1 IILFYF
7 SLRWYILGKHSDII
21 FTENTN
27 SEVGLET
34 SLLDGQDCLVGQM
47 FKSLDLLETSVPES
61 NSNIV
66 NVQSNN
72 EVITGSISKT
82 NLDLLEKFEL
92 ETIEPFEDLEEEC
105 VEYVGGYIANRFFV
119 KYPYLTNESS
129 DSKVIDSWTKFI
141 STGNLKI
148 PSDDLLRAMKIVEID
163 FKELHGNY
171 LNKEPNI
178 IKQLSNNIMRKINNI
193 PEEVI
198 RCIIRT
204 RTYIRINNLN
214 KDVLKTN
221 HKYKTKQKF
230 TK

>member
-1 IILFYF
+1 
-7 SLRWYILGKHSDII
+7 
-21 FTENTN
+21 
-27 SEVGLET
+27 
-34 SLLDGQDCLVGQM
+34 M
-47 FKSLDLLETSVPES
+47 
-61 NSNIV
+61 
-66 NVQSNN
+66 
-72 EVITGSISKT
+72 
-82 NLDLLEKFEL
+82 
-92 ETIEPFEDLEEEC
+92 EEEC

>member
-1 IILFYF
+1 
-7 SLRWYILGKHSDII
+7 
-21 FTENTN
+21 
-27 SEVGLET
+27 
-34 SLLDGQDCLVGQM
+34 
-47 FKSLDLLETSVPES
+47 
-61 NSNIV
+61 
-66 NVQSNN
+66 
-72 EVITGSISKT
+72 
-82 NLDLLEKFEL
+82 
-92 ETIEPFEDLEEEC
+92 LEEEC
-105 VEYVGGYIANRFFV
+105 VEYVGGYITNRFFV

>member
-1 IILFYF
+1 MFYF

-82 NLDLLEKFEL
+82 NLDLLEKFEVNKHI
-92 ETIEPFEDLEEEC
+92 TN
-105 VEYVGGYIANRFFV
+105 Y
-119 KYPYLTNESS
+119 YL
-129 DSKVIDSWTKFI
+129 
-141 STGNLKI
+141 L
-148 PSDDLLRAMKIVEID
+148 
-163 FKELHGNY
+163 
-171 LNKEPNI
+171 
-178 IKQLSNNIMRKINNI
+178 IN
-193 PEEVI
+193 
-198 RCIIRT
+198 T
-204 RTYIRINNLN
+204 
-214 KDVLKTN
+214 
-221 HKYKTKQKF
+221 
-230 TK
+230 

>member
-1 IILFYF
+1 
-7 SLRWYILGKHSDII
+7 
-21 FTENTN
+21 
-27 SEVGLET
+27 
-34 SLLDGQDCLVGQM
+34 M
-47 FKSLDLLETSVPES
+47 
-61 NSNIV
+61 
-66 NVQSNN
+66 
-72 EVITGSISKT
+72 
-82 NLDLLEKFEL
+82 
-92 ETIEPFEDLEEEC
+92 EEEC

-129 DSKVIDSWTKFI
+129 DSNVIDSWTKFI